1 MTDYPQS
8 INKFKQKALDS
19 CDLMMANALLGFA
32 LLGGVGVAYIAG
44 KTFGFVTGGVI
55 FVLGLDSSRK
65 QGDKQEIIE
74 QCEIYAPFLE
84 KKDFIEYKNLVGA
97 SQVKKEI
104 EKAKE
109 FGLSP
114 KSSIESWLVDNE
126 NKSFSLNS
134 EQFHPSK
141 SDTDSLSD
149 LPPSRNIA
157 SLPKNENATED
168 TSTTKDAGITTPE
181 IVPTLMEFENQNSEN
196 NSVVNDVNEDTETE
210 DEGNPFYPNNIVSS
224 QLLIFSGSQ
233 GSGKTTRAG
242 RLIELKID
250 LLDAFIVV
258 LNPFSKAT
266 EWHGIPV
273 AGRNVDEK
281 GNIKPMSDSESYLDV
296 EKCLEWFIKIC
307 EGRSQKQRT
316 DENYDPL
323 NDKHICIVLE
333 EVTDWGS
340 HINVDVMKGFW
351 EKTLRTLR
359 QLNLSCLV
367 ITHSVTARGL
377 GGKATDGYISS
388 ILRQSEYFIFNSITN
403 KNMKR
408 GESPKIPSK
417 EVYWKPA
424 NVDSKGKDN
433 FEKVEVPG
441 NFRPKHKNL
450 DFRYLTD
457 LDKFPD
463 WRFLTG
469 LKK

>member
-1 MTDYPQS
+1 MTDYRQS
-8 INKFKQKALDS
+8 TNEFKQRALNS
-19 CDLMMANALLGFA
+19 SNLMLANALLGFA

-44 KTFGFVTGGVI
+44 KTFGFITGGII
-55 FVLGLDSSRK
+55 FVLGLDTSRR

-74 QCEIYAPFLE
+74 RYEIYAPFLD
-84 KKDFIEYKNLVGA
+84 KKDFIAYKNLVGA
-97 SQVKKEI
+97 HQVKTEI

-109 FGLSP
+109 FGFSP

-126 NKSFSLNS
+126 NKSFSLNLEQS
-134 EQFHPSK
+134 EPSELDNE
-141 SDTDSLSD
+141 SVSNFL
-149 LPPSRNIA
+149 PSRNIA
-157 SLPKNENATED
+157 FFGKNEDATED
-168 TSTTKDAGITTPE
+168 TSTTKNAGIKTPE
-181 IVPTLMEFENQNSEN
+181 IVPTLMEFEDTPNSEN
-196 NSVVNDVNEDTETE
+196 NSVVNEDIETENEDEE
-210 DEGNPFYPNNIVSS
+210 NPFYPNNIVSS

-250 LLDAFIVV
+250 LLDAFVVV

-281 GNIKPMSDSESYLDV
+281 GNIKPMSDSESYIDV

-333 EVTDWGS
+333 EVTDWAS

-351 EKTLRTLR
+351 EKSIRTLR

-388 ILRQSEYFIFNSITN
+388 ILRQSEYFIFNSTTN

-433 FEKVEVPG
+433 FEKVEVPD
-441 NFRPKHKNL
+441 NFIPKHKNL